1 MWKNHL
7 RNVHFSVSYLVIFV
21 GTERTTWNVVRI
33 VAGRISRGELHAVHD
48 NLRGHFAENFY
59 AHKRFKIGMCSK
71 RKQQIVELTRGLRS
85 SMVHRDGDCW
95 ECVINDCLVDFI

>member
-1 MWKNHL
+1 MWENRL
-7 RNVHFSVSYLVIFV
+7 RNVHFSVSHLVIVV
-21 GTERTTWNVVRI
+21 GTEWATRDVVRI
-33 VAGRISRGELHAVHD
+33 VARRVSGVKLHALHSD
-48 NLRGHFAENFY
+48 LRGHFAENFY

-95 ECVINDCLVDFI
+95 ECVINGCLVDFI